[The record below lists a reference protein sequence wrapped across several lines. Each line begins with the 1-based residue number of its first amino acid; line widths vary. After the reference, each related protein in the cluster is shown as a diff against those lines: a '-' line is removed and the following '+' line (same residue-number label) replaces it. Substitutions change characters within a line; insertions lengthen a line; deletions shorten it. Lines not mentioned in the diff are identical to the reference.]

1 MNKAAMSAFR
11 KPAAQSGFT
20 LIELIV
26 VIVILGILA
35 ATALPRFSNL
45 GADARVASLN
55 AARGSLASTSAMIR
69 GQFLASGNPLLATT
83 PVEGVNVNL
92 TFGYPTAND
101 NTAAAAGLTAQ
112 DYVITTT
119 PAAANANN
127 PVIAAGD
134 ILIQPRSIAGTTVGA
149 TCWVRYTQSTAVGTP
164 PVISPPPLPTA
175 C

>member
-55 AARGSLASTSAMIR
+55 AARGSLSSTSAMIR
-69 GQFLASGNPLLATT
+69 GQFLASGNPVLGTT
-83 PVEGVNVNL
+83 PVEGLVVNL
-92 TFGYPTAND
+92 TFGYPTGDAI
-101 NTAAAAGLTAQ
+101 TAAAAGLTAQ
-112 DYVITTT
+112 DYLITT
-119 PAAANANN
+119 AAAGAGANS
-127 PVIAAGD
+127 PAVVAGD
-134 ILIQPRSIAGTTVGA
+134 ILIQPRSI
-149 TCWVRYTQSTAVGTP
+149 VGTP
-164 PVISPPPLPTA
+164 VGLTCFVRYRQSAAAGAAPTISPPPTA
-175 C
+175 ADC